1 MVTERCEALDLVTL
15 AGLVFETAAGL
26 RRAIVPPLE
35 RDYDFPP
42 QSLEVLIRLSRSP
55 GGRLRMSD
63 LAAQTALTPSGLT
76 RAVDRLCDA
85 GLVARQVCPEDR
97 RGSFAALTEDGTTR
111 MCEALACHHRQIQS
125 VLGGVLDDGQF
136 ADLEALLRRIRD
148 HLNPQAA
155 RVSPD

>member
-1 MVTERCEALDLVTL
+1 MVNDRSEPRDLVTL

-26 RRAIVPPLE
+26 RRALVPPLE
-35 RDYDFPP
+35 RDYDFPQ

-85 GLVARQVCPEDR
+85 GLVTRQVCSEDR
-97 RGSFAALTEDGTTR
+97 RGAFAALTEEGTSR
-111 MCEALACHHRQIQS
+111 MGDAMGCHLRQIHS
-125 VLGGVLDDGQF
+125 LLGDTLDDDEIT
-136 ADLEALLRRIRD
+136 ALEGLLRRMRD
-148 HLNPQAA
+148 HLNPNAA
-155 RVSPD
+155 KVSD

>member
-1 MVTERCEALDLVTL
+1 MANDRCEPRDLVTF

-35 RDYDFPP
+35 RDYDFPQ

-85 GLVARQVCPEDR
+85 GLVVRQVCSEDR
-97 RGSFAALTEDGTTR
+97 RGAFAALTDDGTAR
-111 MCEALACHHRQIQS
+111 MEQAMYCHLRQIHE
-125 VLGGVLDDGQF
+125 VLGGVLDDGEM
-136 ADLEALLRRIRD
+136 AALEGLLRRIRD
-148 HLNPQAA
+148 HLNPNAA
-155 RVSPD
+155 KVSE